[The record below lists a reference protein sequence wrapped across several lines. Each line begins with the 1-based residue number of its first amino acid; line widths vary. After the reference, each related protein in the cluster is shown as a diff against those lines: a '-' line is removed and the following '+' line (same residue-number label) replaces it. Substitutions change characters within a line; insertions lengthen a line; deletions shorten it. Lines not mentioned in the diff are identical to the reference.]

1 MASKT
6 LLLSV
11 SMRVFLEDKHLGQAF
26 GLELGLTPLAPL
38 VFSVGAGTPPL
49 AFLGLQLVIQLLSLH
64 NHVSQSL
71 MINIFLCL
79 CLYIYLSP

>member
-6 LLLSV
+6 LLLSL

-49 AFLGLQLVIQLLSLH
+49 AFLGLQACMWLVIGFLSLCD
-64 NHVSQSL
+64 HVSH
-71 MINIFLCL
+71 I
-79 CLYIYLSP
+79 P